1 MGKCLVTKLNGIV
14 DNINLKK
21 LGELRL
27 NIQKSAALAADSR
40 TITLSCYS
48 PVDIEVIGGYFT
60 DKTFSENYGTTAKA
74 EANITKELI
83 VSNNDCI
90 LRIIN
95 KSDVISF
102 KLGKNFAATDFIFD
116 LSELK
121 YSGVTTADFFNTYNL
136 AGDISIIKDIPQ
148 LKSITISSCGR
159 CFGDIASLAK
169 SENLEIFV
177 ASYCPKIYGDI
188 SSLVNN
194 SKLKRLSLKGT
205 AAFGDLSYLPLS
217 TFFISLSENATVK
230 WKRERPSSSP
240 IISIEGN
247 PLLGTDVDTMLINQ
261 AKCSPS
267 TEDTIKKIEVKGTKT
282 SSSDSAVSSL
292 QSKGYNI
299 SITPT
304 E

>member
-14 DNINLKK
+14 NNINLKK

-27 NIQKSAALAADSR
+27 EIQKSATLAADSR
-40 TITLSCYS
+40 TITLGCYS

-90 LRIIN
+90 LRFIN

-102 KLGKNFAATDFIFD
+102 TLGKNFAVTDFKFD

-121 YSGVTTADFFNTYNL
+121 YSGVTTANFFNLVNL
-136 AGDISIIKDIPQ
+136 AEDISILKDIPQ
-148 LKSITISSCGR
+148 LKSITISNCYG

-169 SENLEIFV
+169 SENLEIFI

-194 SKLKRLSLKGT
+194 SKLKRLSLRGT
-205 AAFGDLSYLPLS
+205 AAFGDLSYLPSS
-217 TFFISLSENATVK
+217 TFYISLSENASAK

-247 PLLGTDVDTMLINQ
+247 PLLGTDVDAMLINQ

-267 TEDTIKKIEVKGTKT
+267 SEDTIKKIEVKGTKT
-282 SSSDSAVSSL
+282 SLSDSAVSSL
-292 QSKGYNI
+292 QSKGYTI
-299 SITPT
+299 SITPA
-304 E
+304 

>member
-1 MGKCLVTKLNGIV
+1 MGKCFVTKLNGIV

-21 LGELRL
+21 VGELRL
-27 NIQKSAALAADSR
+27 SIQKSVVLTADAR
-40 TITLSCYS
+40 TITLGCSS
-48 PVDIEVIGGYFT
+48 PVEIEVIGGYFT

-90 LRIIN
+90 LRFVN
-95 KSDVISF
+95 KSDVVSF
-102 KLGKNFAATDFIFD
+102 ILGKNFAATDFIFD

-121 YSGVTTADFFNTYNL
+121 YSGITNANFFNLVNL
-136 AGDISIIKDIPQ
+136 AEDISIIKDIPQ
-148 LKSITISSCGR
+148 LKSITISNCGG
-159 CFGDIASLAK
+159 CFGDIASLVATK
-169 SENLEIFV
+169 NLEIFI

-188 SSLVNN
+188 SNLANN

-205 AAFGDLSYLPLS
+205 AVTGDLSYLPSS
-217 TFFISLSENATVK
+217 TFFISLSENVSAK

-240 IISIEGN
+240 IMSIEGN
-247 PLLGTDVDTMLINQ
+247 PLLGTDVDAMLINQ

-282 SSSDSAVSSL
+282 SLSDSAVSTL
-292 QSKGYNI
+292 QSNGYTI
-299 SITPT
+299 SITPA
-304 E
+304 

>member
-14 DNINLKK
+14 NNINLKK

-27 NIQKSAALAADSR
+27 SIQKSVVLTADAR
-40 TITLSCYS
+40 TITLGCYS

-90 LRIIN
+90 LRFIN

-102 KLGKNFAATDFIFD
+102 TLGKNFAATDFIFD

-121 YSGVTTADFFNTYNL
+121 YSGITTANFYSTGNL
-136 AGDISIIKDIPQ
+136 AEDISILKDIPQ
-148 LKSITISSCGR
+148 LKSINISRCE
-159 CFGDIASLAK
+159 CFGDIASLADSK
-169 SENLEIFV
+169 NLEVFI
-177 ASYCPKIYGDI
+177 ASHCSKIYGDI

-194 SKLKRLSLKGT
+194 SKLKRLSLSDT
-205 AAFGDLSYLPLS
+205 SVLGDLSYLPSS
-217 TFFISLSENATVK
+217 TYYISLSENASAK

-247 PLLGTDVDTMLINQ
+247 PLLGTDVDAMFINQ

-267 TEDTIKKIEVKGTKT
+267 TEDTVKKIVVKGTKT

-292 QSKGYNI
+292 QSKGYTI
-299 SITPT
+299 SITPA
-304 E
+304 

>member
-14 DNINLKK
+14 NNINLKK

-27 NIQKSAALAADSR
+27 SIQKSVVLTADAR
-40 TITLSCYS
+40 TITLGCYS

-83 VSNNDCI
+83 ISNNDCI
-90 LRIIN
+90 LRFIN

-102 KLGKNFAATDFIFD
+102 TLGKNFAATDFIFD

-121 YSGVTTADFFNTYNL
+121 YSGITTANFYSTGNL
-136 AGDISIIKDIPQ
+136 AEDISILKDIPQ
-148 LKSITISSCGR
+148 LKSINISRCE
-159 CFGDIASLAK
+159 CFGDIASLADSK
-169 SENLEIFV
+169 NLEVFI
-177 ASYCPKIYGDI
+177 ASYCSKIYGDI

-194 SKLKRLSLKGT
+194 SKLKRLSLSNT
-205 AAFGDLSYLPLS
+205 SVLGDLSYLPSS
-217 TFFISLSENATVK
+217 TYYISLSENASAK

-267 TEDTIKKIEVKGTKT
+267 TEDTVKKIEVKGTKT

-292 QSKGYNI
+292 QSKGYTI
-299 SITPT
+299 SITPA
-304 E
+304 

>member
-27 NIQKSAALAADSR
+27 NIQKSVALAADSR
-40 TITLSCYS
+40 TITLGCYS

-90 LRIIN
+90 LRFIN
-95 KSDVISF
+95 KSDIISF
-102 KLGKNFAATDFIFD
+102 TLGKNFAATDFIFD

-121 YSGVTTADFFNTYNL
+121 YSGITTANFYSTGNL
-136 AGDISIIKDIPQ
+136 AEDISIIKDIPQ
-148 LKSITISSCGR
+148 LKSINIARSE
-159 CFGDIASLAK
+159 CFGDIASLADSK
-169 SENLEIFV
+169 NLEVFI
-177 ASYCPKIYGDI
+177 ASYCSKIYGDV

-194 SKLKRLSLKGT
+194 SKLKRLSLINT
-205 AAFGDLSYLPLS
+205 SVLGDLSYLPSS
-217 TFFISLSENATVK
+217 TYYISLSENATAK

-247 PLLGTDVDTMLINQ
+247 PLLGTDVDAMLINQ

-267 TEDTIKKIEVKGTKT
+267 TEDTVKKIEVKGTKT

-292 QSKGYNI
+292 QSKGYTI
-299 SITPT
+299 SITPA
-304 E
+304 

>member
-27 NIQKSAALAADSR
+27 SIQKPVALTADAR
-40 TITLSCYS
+40 TITLGCYS

-90 LRIIN
+90 LRFIN

-102 KLGKNFAATDFIFD
+102 TLGKNFAATDFIFD

-121 YSGVTTADFFNTYNL
+121 YSGVTTANFYSTGNL
-136 AGDISIIKDIPQ
+136 ADDISIIKDIPQ
-148 LKSITISSCGR
+148 LKSINISRCK
-159 CFGDIASLAK
+159 CFGDIASLADAK
-169 SENLEIFV
+169 NLEVFI
-177 ASYCPKIYGDI
+177 ATYCSKIYGDI

-194 SKLKRLSLKGT
+194 SKLKRLSLLYT
-205 AAFGDLSYLPLS
+205 SVLGDLSYLPSS
-217 TFFISLSENATVK
+217 TYYISLSENASAK

-247 PLLGTDVDTMLINQ
+247 PLLGTDVDAMLINQ

-267 TEDTIKKIEVKGTKT
+267 TEDTVKKIVVKGTKT
-282 SSSDSAVSSL
+282 SLSDSAVSYL
-292 QSKGYNI
+292 QSKDYTI
-299 SITPT
+299 SITPA
-304 E
+304 

>member
-14 DNINLKK
+14 NNINLKK
-21 LGELRL
+21 LEELRL
-27 NIQKSAALAADSR
+27 EIQKSATLAADSR
-40 TITLSCYS
+40 TITLGCYS

-90 LRIIN
+90 LRFIN
-95 KSDVISF
+95 KSDVISLT
-102 KLGKNFAATDFIFD
+102 LGKNFAATDFRFD

-121 YSGVTTADFFNTYNL
+121 YSGITTANFYSTGNL
-136 AGDISIIKDIPQ
+136 AEDISIIKDIPQ
-148 LKSITISSCGR
+148 LKNINISRCE
-159 CFGDIASLAK
+159 CFGDIASLVTSK
-169 SENLEIFV
+169 NLEVFI
-177 ASYCPKIYGDI
+177 ASHCSKIYGDI
-188 SSLVNN
+188 SSLANN
-194 SKLKRLSLKGT
+194 SIIKRLSLINT
-205 AAFGDLSYLPLS
+205 ATSGDLSYLPSS
-217 TFFISLSENATVK
+217 TFYISLSENATTK

-247 PLLGTDVDTMLINQ
+247 PLLGTDVDAMLINQ

-267 TEDTIKKIEVKGTKT
+267 SEDTVKKITVKGTRT
-282 SSSDSAVSSL
+282 SLSDSAVSSL
-292 QSKGYNI
+292 QSKGYTI

>member
-14 DNINLKK
+14 NNINLKK

-27 NIQKSAALAADSR
+27 EIQKSATLAADSR
-40 TITLSCYS
+40 TITLGCYS
-48 PVDIEVIGGYFT
+48 PVGIEVIGGYFT

-90 LRIIN
+90 LRFIN
-95 KSDVISF
+95 KSDVISLT
-102 KLGKNFAATDFIFD
+102 LGKNFAATDFKFD

-121 YSGVTTADFFNTYNL
+121 YSGVTTANFFNLVNL
-136 AGDISIIKDIPQ
+136 AEDISILKDIPQ
-148 LKSITISSCGR
+148 LKSITISNCNG

-169 SENLEIFV
+169 SENLEIFI

-188 SSLVNN
+188 SSLGNN

-205 AAFGDLSYLPLS
+205 AAFGDLSYLPS
-217 TFFISLSENATVK
+217 PTFFISLSENASVK

-247 PLLGTDVDTMLINQ
+247 PLLGTDVDAMLINQ

-282 SSSDSAVSSL
+282 SLSDSAVSTL
-292 QSKGYNI
+292 QSIGYTI
-299 SITPT
+299 SITPA
-304 E
+304 

>member
-27 NIQKSAALAADSR
+27 SIQKSVALTADAR
-40 TITLSCYS
+40 TITLGCYS

-90 LRIIN
+90 LRFIN

-102 KLGKNFAATDFIFD
+102 TLGKNFAATDFIFD

-121 YSGVTTADFFNTYNL
+121 YSGITTASFFNMVNL
-136 AGDISIIKDIPQ
+136 AEDISIIKDIPQ
-148 LKSITISSCGR
+148 LKSLVISNCGM
-159 CFGDIASLAK
+159 CFGDIASLAGAK
-169 SENLEIFV
+169 NLEVFI
-177 ASYCPKIYGDI
+177 ASYCPKIYGDV
-188 SSLVNN
+188 SNLANN
-194 SKLKRLSLKGT
+194 SKLKRISLKGT
-205 AAFGDLSYLPLS
+205 ATSGDLSYLPSS
-217 TFFISLSENATVK
+217 TFFISLSENASAK

-247 PLLGTDVDTMLINQ
+247 PLLGTDVDAMLINQ

-282 SSSDSAVSSL
+282 SLSDSAVSSL
-292 QSKGYNI
+292 QSKGYTI
-299 SITPT
+299 SITPA
-304 E
+304 

>member
-27 NIQKSAALAADSR
+27 SIQKSVALTADAR
-40 TITLSCYS
+40 TITLGCYS
-48 PVDIEVIGGYFT
+48 PVAIEVIGGYFT

-90 LRIIN
+90 LRFIN

-102 KLGKNFAATDFIFD
+102 TLGKNFAATDFKFD

-121 YSGVTTADFFNTYNL
+121 YSGITTASFYG
-136 AGDISIIKDIPQ
+136 AGNVAEDISIIKDIPQ
-148 LKSITISSCGR
+148 LKSINISRSE
-159 CFGDIASLAK
+159 CFGDIASLADAK
-169 SENLEIFV
+169 NLEVFI
-177 ASYCPKIYGDI
+177 ATYCSKIYGDI

-194 SKLKRLSLKGT
+194 SKLKKLSLSHT
-205 AAFGDLSYLPLS
+205 SVLGDLSYLPS
-217 TFFISLSENATVK
+217 PTYYISLSENASAK

-247 PLLGTDVDTMLINQ
+247 PLLGTDVDAMLINQ
-261 AKCSPS
+261 AKCSAS
-267 TEDTIKKIEVKGTKT
+267 TEDTVKKIVVKGTKT
-282 SSSDSAVSSL
+282 SLSDSAVSSL
-292 QSKGYNI
+292 QSKGYTI
-299 SITPT
+299 SITPA
-304 E
+304 

>member
-1 MGKCLVTKLNGIV
+1 MGKCLVTKLNGII

-27 NIQKSAALAADSR
+27 NIQKSVALTADAR
-40 TITLSCYS
+40 TITLGCYS

-90 LRIIN
+90 LRFIN
-95 KSDVISF
+95 KSDVISLT
-102 KLGKNFAATDFIFD
+102 LGKNFAATDFKFD

-121 YSGVTTADFFNTYNL
+121 YSGITTANFFNLVNL
-136 AGDISIIKDIPQ
+136 AEDISILKDIPQ
-148 LKSITISSCGR
+148 LKSITISNCNG

-169 SENLEIFV
+169 SENLEIFI

-188 SSLVNN
+188 SNLVNN

-205 AAFGDLSYLPLS
+205 AAFGDLSYLPSPTL
-217 TFFISLSENATVK
+217 FISLSENASAK

-247 PLLGTDVDTMLINQ
+247 PLLGTDVDAMLINQ

-292 QSKGYNI
+292 QSKGYTI
-299 SITPT
+299 SITPA
-304 E
+304 